1 MPRVHVFRSS
11 TDPNLYGYT
20 AERSGNALLRARDG
34 AKWTYLTDI
43 AVFPEN
49 TQTAVSVADM
59 LGNIERRGYHLF
71 NAAPRSTM
79 HLREEARSGQ
89 AMAPVSARH
98 SA

>member
-20 AERSGNALLRARDG
+20 AERSGDALLRAQRSG
-34 AKWTYLTDI
+34 RWTYLTDV

-49 TQTAVSVADM
+49 TQTAVNVADM

-71 NAAPRSTM
+71 STAPRSTM
-79 HLREEARSGQ
+79 HLRGARNGQ
-89 AMAPVSARH
+89 ATAPVSAGH

>member
-20 AERSGNALLRARDG
+20 TERSGGALLRARRG

-43 AVFPEN
+43 VVFPEN
-49 TQTAVSVADM
+49 TQTAVNVADM

-71 NAAPRSTM
+71 NTAPRSTM
-79 HLREEARSGQ
+79 HLRGEARKGQ
-89 AMAPVSARH
+89 AMAAVSGRH
-98 SA
+98 SG